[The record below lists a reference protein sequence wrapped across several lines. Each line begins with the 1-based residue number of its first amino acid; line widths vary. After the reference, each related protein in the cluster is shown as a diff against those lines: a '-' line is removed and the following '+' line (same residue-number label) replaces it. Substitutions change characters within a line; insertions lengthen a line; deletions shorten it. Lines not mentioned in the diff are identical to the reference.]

1 MKYISLFVFT
11 AFLIW
16 TWNVIHN
23 ESPISFE
30 THSGIQEKMAA
41 IITDTIKAKRP
52 SVSEVLIEKI
62 WTEVISENKVKAF
75 FIYSFKDN
83 SETGLVT
90 SQIKGEG
97 LLERQ
102 KSEDP
107 TVDKW
112 ALTNVKTSND
122 NIQFDDSTI
131 ITGSATGTPES
142 TPEPTPTPEEQH

>member
-1 MKYISLFVFT
+1 MKYISLIVFA

-23 ESPISFE
+23 ESPISFQ
-30 THSGIQEKMAA
+30 THSGIQEKLAV
-41 IITDTIKAKRP
+41 IINDTIKAKRP
-52 SVSEVLIEKI
+52 TVSEVVIEKI
-62 WTEVISENKVKAF
+62 WTEVISDTKVKAF

-83 SETGLVT
+83 SEGGVVT

-102 KSEDP
+102 ASEDP

-131 ITGSATGTPES
+131 ITGSASGPLEAPVETAPAATE
-142 TPEPTPTPEEQH
+142 HH